1 MSLQE
6 QKPKKTKKVKVT
18 KVVNGVEMEVEEE
31 VEVGDGPVWGPNN
44 AHTLL
49 NKRLTRIDGPEKVTG
64 KAKYTYDVRPQGMLH
79 GRMLGS
85 PHACAQV
92 TAIDLSPAQN
102 MEGVKAVIS
111 LLKDNKMLKYEG
123 DPVAAVAAITPEIAE
138 DALRAIK
145 VTYEKKPHAVTHT
158 QAMRDDAPEVYVGG
172 GKGNK
177 RNTSTNGDK
186 TAAEAALEQSDAT
199 VELEFLM
206 TMQHHVC
213 LETHGLTVDYT
224 GGPNATVY
232 ASTQWT
238 QGVPGEA
245 AKTLGL
251 KEGEVT
257 SIVQHMGGGFGSKF
271 GLDLPGSIA
280 CKLSKIAKAPVKVML
295 TRPQEFLAAGNRS
308 GAWHKV
314 KAGAAKDG
322 TLKTVIAEQYKLA
335 GVDQGPFIPYPYI
348 YKAEKS
354 FREVSALHT
363 HQDGSV
369 AMRAPGHPQ
378 ASFSMEAIMDELAY
392 AIGMDPVEFRKKNTT
407 DPAYHR
413 QLDAGAKAIGWEK
426 RPQKP
431 GGGPATGPYKSLKRG
446 MGCGL
451 ATWGGGG
458 GPSCKVE
465 VFIKPDG
472 TVAVESGTQ
481 DLGTGTRTYLAAIV
495 AEELGLPITSV
506 EARIGNSKYGPA
518 NPSGGSTTVASLAP
532 AVKVAAYRARN
543 ELFSKVAPA
552 LGVKPEELEAK
563 DGKILVT
570 AKPDKAL
577 AWKQACGSL
586 GAAGISVIGEWQ
598 ADLAGNGVHGAQF
611 AEVEV
616 DVETGHV
623 RVVKMVGV
631 QDCGLCL
638 NRLATESQ
646 LNGGMI
652 QALGLAMTEKH
663 VADPATGNMLNATLD
678 DYKIPGCFEMPEL
691 VPIIDDGDTRQA
703 VIGMAEPA
711 VIPGA
716 SAIANAVYSACGV
729 RVTTLPITPDKIL
742 DGLAKLRK
750 EGKEA

>member
-1 MSLQE
+1 MFPQD

-31 VEVGDGPVWGPNN
+31 IEVVDGPNWGPNN
-44 AHTLL
+44 AHALL
-49 NKRLTRIDGPEKVTG
+49 NKRLTRLDGPEKVTG
-64 KAKYTYDVRPQGMLH
+64 KARYAYDARPKGMLH
-79 GRMLGS
+79 GRMLHS
-85 PHACAQV
+85 PHAAAVV
-92 TAIDLSPAQN
+92 TAIDLGPAER

-111 LLKDNKMLKYEG
+111 LLKDNKTLKYEG
-123 DPVAAVAAITPEIAE
+123 DPIAAVAAITPEIAE
-138 DALRAIK
+138 DAIRAIK
-145 VTYEKKPHAVTHT
+145 VTYDKKPHVVNHT
-158 QAMRDDAPEVYVGG
+158 QAIKDDAPEVYVGG

-186 TAAEAALEQSDAT
+186 AAAEAALEASDAT

-213 LETHGLTVDYT
+213 LETHGVTVDFN
-224 GGPNATVY
+224 GGNAATVY

-238 QGVPGEA
+238 HGIPNEA
-245 AKTLGL
+245 ARTLGL
-251 KEGEVT
+251 KQGEVT
-257 SIVQHMGGGFGSKF
+257 SIVEYMGGGFGSKF

-280 CKLSKIAKAPVKVML
+280 CKLSKAAKAPVKMML

-314 KAGAAKDG
+314 KAGASKDG
-322 TLKTVIAEQYKLA
+322 TLKAVVAEQYKLA

-354 FREVSALHT
+354 YREVSALHT
-363 HQDGSV
+363 NQDGSV

-378 ASFSMEAIMDELAY
+378 ASFSMEGIMDELAY

-413 QLDAGAKAIGWEK
+413 QLDVGAKAIGWEK

-431 GGGPATGPYKSLKRG
+431 GGGEATGPYKSLKRG

-465 VFIKPDG
+465 VFVKPDG
-472 TVAVESGTQ
+472 SVAVESGTQ
-481 DLGTGTRTYLAAIV
+481 DLGTGTRTYVRAIV
-495 AEELGLPITSV
+495 AEELGLPP
-506 EARIGNSKYGPA
+506 EAVVVRIGSSKYGPA

-532 AVKVAAYRARN
+532 AVKVAAYRAKT
-543 ELFSKVAPA
+543 ELFTKVAPT
-552 LGVKPEELEAK
+552 LGAKPEDLEAK
-563 DGKILVT
+563 DGKIVVT
-570 AKPDKAL
+570 GKPDKSL
-577 AWKQACGSL
+577 NWKQACASL
-586 GAAGISVIGEWQ
+586 GAAGFSVLGEWQ

-616 DVETGHV
+616 DIETGKV

-652 QALGLAMTEKH
+652 QALGHALTEHH
-663 VADPATGNMLNATLD
+663 VADPTTGNMLNATMEE
-678 DYKIPGCFEMPEL
+678 YKLPGCFEMPEL
-691 VPIIDDGDTRQA
+691 VPIVDDGDTRQV

-729 RVTTLPITPDKIL
+729 RITSLPITPDKIL